1 MINFTLYKRE
11 LRRSILTLVIFGAV
25 MTLYISIIVS
35 MYNPEMMQSLEEMRK
50 MLPELMSAVGMK
62 AGANSLLGFMS
73 SYLDGFILII
83 FPMVFSILRGNALIA
98 KYVDSNAMVALLAAP
113 IKRRTIVMTQMS
125 VLLTGI
131 FFLIIYGTALEI
143 LCGLQFKGE
152 LEIPKLL
159 LLNGG
164 LLCLQLFIAGIS
176 FLASC
181 VFNDSKYSIAVGG
194 GIPALMYVLQML
206 ANTGGNAEKVKYFTF
221 FTLFDPD
228 ALIAGDRSG
237 LIGIFVLLIGA
248 CILFVASGMVFC
260 KKDLHI

>member
-25 MTLYISIIVS
+25 MTLYISIIVN

-62 AGANSLLGFMS
+62 AGANSLL
-73 SYLDGFILII
+73 
-83 FPMVFSILRGNALIA
+83 
-98 KYVDSNAMVALLAAP
+98 
-113 IKRRTIVMTQMS
+113 
-125 VLLTGI
+125 
-131 FFLIIYGTALEI
+131 
-143 LCGLQFKGE
+143 GLQFKGE

-228 ALIAGDRSG
+228 ALIARDRSG